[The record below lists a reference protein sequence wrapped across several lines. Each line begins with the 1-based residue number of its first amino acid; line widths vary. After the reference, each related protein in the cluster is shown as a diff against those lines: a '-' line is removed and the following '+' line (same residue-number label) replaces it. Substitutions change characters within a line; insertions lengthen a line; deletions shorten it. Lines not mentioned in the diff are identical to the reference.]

1 MQLLTESFCLPENP
15 GSGFFFFFFLSHF
28 SASSA
33 PTSNNLV
40 LSKSSPLSSHS
51 YNYFHILE
59 SSTNKTD
66 CHDITEI
73 LLKVAL
79 NTTKQTNNKGRNV
92 DRKVTGFP
100 TDPQ

>member
-1 MQLLTESFCLPENP
+1 VAGLWFSP
-15 GSGFFFFFFLSHF
+15 G
-28 SASSA
+28 
-33 PTSNNLV
+33 PPV
-40 LSKSSPLSSHS
+40 
-51 YNYFHILE
+51 